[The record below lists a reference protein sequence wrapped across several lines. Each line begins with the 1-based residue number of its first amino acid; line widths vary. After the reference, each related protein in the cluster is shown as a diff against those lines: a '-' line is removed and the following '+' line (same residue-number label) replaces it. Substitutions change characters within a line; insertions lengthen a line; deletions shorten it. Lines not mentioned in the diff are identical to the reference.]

1 MDGGLRQIEI
11 RSRKV
16 LKKKGQPLLPLDPAG
31 AFRKRQALVLE
42 QPD

>member
-16 LKKKGQPLLPLDPAG
+16 LKKRATAVALGPAG